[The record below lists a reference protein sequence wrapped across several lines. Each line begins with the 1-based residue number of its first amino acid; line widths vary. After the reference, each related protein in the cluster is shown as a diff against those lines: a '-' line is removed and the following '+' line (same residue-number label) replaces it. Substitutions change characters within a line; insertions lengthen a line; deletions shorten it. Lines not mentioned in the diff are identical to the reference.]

1 MFATALTG
9 TVFVLLT
16 GGAISSQ
23 GPQFSVTVDSARH
36 EITIRSGPYIV
47 PAGMGHHGDHHAV
60 GHETPLFGFPW
71 PVKGWLRGFRIE
83 VEDGHGRA
91 VHSELLHHMN
101 LLHLDRRQLID
112 AAAERV
118 LASGQETA
126 PVLLP
131 SSVGIPLAYGARLG
145 LVAAW
150 FNDTA
155 SEVPDVWLRVVFRF
169 SPSTLVPAPLDVLP
183 VGFDVGYAVGTSDA
197 YDLPPGR
204 SIKAREFVMPLDAR
218 LLAAGGHLH
227 QYGVSVRLEE
237 AESGRIVVELKPET
251 EPGGEIRRMPVK
263 LLGVSGAGL
272 RLHAG
277 RRYRIVGEYDNRS
290 GITIP
295 EGAMAVMAALLRPD
309 CILCWPRINRDDG
322 HYTMDLATLP
332 GDGWAG
338 INWLEAVSSD

>member
-1 MFATALTG
+1 MFAILLAGTA
-9 TVFVLLT
+9 VALL
-16 GGAISSQ
+16 SQ
-23 GPQFSVTVDSARH
+23 SPGFSVTVDSGHH
-36 EITIRSGPYIV
+36 EITIRSGPYNV
-47 PAGMGHHGDHHAV
+47 PAGTGQHGDHHAM

-71 PVKGWLRGFRIE
+71 PVKGRLRGFRIE
-83 VEDGHGRA
+83 VDDGQGRPLPR
-91 VHSELLHHMN
+91 EMLHHMN
-101 LLHLDRRQLID
+101 LLHFDRRQLLD
-112 AAAERV
+112 AAVERV
-118 LASGQETA
+118 LATGQETA

-150 FNDTA
+150 FNNTVN
-155 SEVPDVWLRVVFRF
+155 EIPDVWLRVVFRF

-204 SIKAREFVMPLDAR
+204 SIKAREFVMPLNAR
-218 LLAAGGHLH
+218 LLAVGGHLH

-277 RRYRIVGEYDNRS
+277 RHYRIVGEYDNRS

-295 EGAMAVMAALLRPD
+295 DGAMAVMAALLRPD
-309 CILCWPRINRDDG
+309 CLRCWPRIDLTDS
-322 HYTMDLATLP
+322 HYAMDLATLP
-332 GDGWAG
+332 GDGWG
-338 INWLEAVSSD
+338 GTNWMESTGN